1 MAFQGVDPVRVETI
15 SNVTATLG
23 SRDPQLGAKC
33 TQDGK
38 EYIFVYNGGNS
49 DIEKGK
55 GAVLQGGS
63 GTAGHTCTVSSAS
76 GADFLVGV
84 CEHATLTTGTYGWLL
99 QKGLVTVEMESGSSG
114 VTGALL
120 ALAADG
126 EFAFRSASTGFAG
139 PVVGKLMESAASGA
153 SALAYVSVY

>member
-1 MAFQGVDPVRVETI
+1 MAFQGIDPVRVETI
-15 SNVTATLG
+15 SNVTATPG
-23 SRDPQLGAKC
+23 SRDPELGSKC

-38 EYIFVYNGGNS
+38 EYIYVYNGGNS

-63 GTAGHTCTVSSAS
+63 GTAGYTCTVSSVS
-76 GADFLVGV
+76 GVDFLVGV
-84 CEHATLTTGTYGWLL
+84 AEHATLTTGTYGWLL
-99 QKGLVTVEMESGSSG
+99 QKGLCNVEMEADNSG

-126 EFAFRSASTGFAG
+126 EFAFKSASTNYAG
-139 PVVGKLMESAASGA
+139 PAVGKLMESAASGA